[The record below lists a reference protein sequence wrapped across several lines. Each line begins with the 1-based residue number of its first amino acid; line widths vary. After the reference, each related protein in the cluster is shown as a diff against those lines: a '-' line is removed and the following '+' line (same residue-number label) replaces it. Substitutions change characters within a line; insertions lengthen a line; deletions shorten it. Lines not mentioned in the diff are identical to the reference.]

1 MEEQHMASYSEEF
14 KNNLVARMLPPNNE
28 PVSKISKETN
38 VSIGTL
44 HKWKK
49 KHLDSGEP
57 IKSSDT
63 DRWSSQEKFMIVIET
78 ASMNEAEL
86 SKYCREK
93 GIYPEQVKDW
103 KDVCMQANGG
113 VAKEASRL
121 NKEVNSKKKEIKAL
135 EKEIQ
140 RKDKALAETAAILVL
155 RKKLDALLG
164 TDDEE
169 E

>member
-1 MEEQHMASYSEEF
+1 MASYSKEF
-14 KNNLVARMLPPNNE
+14 KDKMVVRMLPPNNE
-28 PVSKISKETN
+28 PVSKVSKETN
-38 VSIGTL
+38 VSIATL
-44 HKWKK
+44 NKWKK
-49 KHLDSGEP
+49 KHISSGKTL
-57 IKSSDT
+57 ITSDT
-63 DRWSSQEKFMIVIET
+63 DRWSSQEKFMVVMET

-86 SKYCREK
+86 SRYCREK
-93 GIYPEQVKDW
+93 GIYPDQIKEW

-113 VAKEASRL
+113 VAEEASRL
-121 NKEVNSKKKEIKAL
+121 NKEMRSKNKENNAL
-135 EKEIQ
+135 RKELQ

>member
-1 MEEQHMASYSEEF
+1 MASYSKEF
-14 KNNLVARMLPPNNE
+14 KDKMVARMLPPNNE
-28 PVSKISKETN
+28 PVSKVSKETK
-38 VSIGTL
+38 VSVATL
-44 HKWKK
+44 NKWKK
-49 KHLDSGEP
+49 KHLSSSET
-57 IKSSDT
+57 IKTSDT
-63 DRWSSQEKFMIVIET
+63 DRWSSQDKFMIVMET

-86 SKYCREK
+86 SRYCRGK
-93 GIYPEQVKDW
+93 GIYPDQVKDW

-113 VAKEASRL
+113 VAEEASRL
-121 NKEVNSKKKEIKAL
+121 NKEMKSKNKENNAL
-135 EKEIQ
+135 RKELQ

>member
-1 MEEQHMASYSEEF
+1 MTSYSEEF
-14 KNNLVARMLPPNNE
+14 RNNMVARMLPPNNE

-38 VSIGTL
+38 ISIATL

-49 KHLDSGEP
+49 KHIESGEP
-57 IKSSDT
+57 TKSSDT
-63 DRWSSQEKFMIVIET
+63 DRWSSQEKFMVVIET

-86 SKYCREK
+86 SRYCREK
-93 GIYPEQVKDW
+93 GIYPDQVKDW
-103 KDVCMQANGG
+103 KDICMQANGG

-121 NKEVNSKKKEIKAL
+121 NKEMKTKDKEIKAL
-135 EKEIQ
+135 ENELQ
-140 RKDKALAETAAILVL
+140 RKEKALAETAAILVL

>member
-1 MEEQHMASYSEEF
+1 MASYSEEF
-14 KNNLVARMLPPNNE
+14 KNSMIARMLPPNSE
-28 PVSKISKETN
+28 PVSKIAKETN
-38 VSIGTL
+38 ISIGTL

-49 KHLDSGEP
+49 QHIESGES
-57 IKSSDT
+57 IKTSDT
-63 DRWSSQEKFMIVIET
+63 DRWSSQEKFMVVMET

-86 SKYCREK
+86 SKYCRET
-93 GIYPEQVKDW
+93 GIYPDQVKDW

-121 NKEVNSKKKEIKAL
+121 NKEMKSKNKEIKAL

-140 RKDKALAETAAILVL
+140 RKDKTLAETAAILVL